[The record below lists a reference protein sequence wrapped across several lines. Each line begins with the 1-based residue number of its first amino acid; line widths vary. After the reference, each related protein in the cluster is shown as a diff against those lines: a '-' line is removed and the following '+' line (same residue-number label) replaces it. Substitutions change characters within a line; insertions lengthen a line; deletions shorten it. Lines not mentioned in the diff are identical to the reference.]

1 MGKDR
6 QGKFQQKQPF
16 NLLNVDERRV
26 QRYNHGCRK
35 GGQGP
40 HCILKLL
47 AQKGCFFNFEG

>member
-26 QRYNHGCRK
+26 QRYNHECRK
-35 GGQGP
+35 GGGP
-40 HCILKLL
+40 MPPLYFEIISTKRL
-47 AQKGCFFNFEG
+47 FF